1 MKKFIIALIVLIAIL
16 STSVM
21 SIKSFKKSSN
31 EIVAMVEITYDLV
44 TNHRWKEASDE
55 ISKVETKWNK
65 TENFWAMLIDH
76 MEIDCIEESLTKS
89 KNYIETQNIS
99 LSLAELDTLKFAVE
113 HIYKKELVN
122 LKNVL

>member
-76 MEIDCIEESLTKS
+76 MEIKS